1 MKLYLVFLL
10 SLVAFAFGENDD
22 KPSSDEIEIEED
34 VLVLKESNFEKALND
49 NEHILVEF
57 CKYTLYVC
65 ELEYGHL

>member
-1 MKLYLVFLL
+1 MKFYLVFLL

-22 KPSSDEIEIEED
+22 KPSSDEIEVEED

-57 CKYTLYVC
+57 CEYTLYVC